1 MLYTP
6 SLLGASFSIYNS
18 EDSHT
23 IMSRIRNF
31 LKTRKRG
38 YLWVTLSFF
47 VMSLAIHWTFA
58 WFVYVQEQ
66 IEHNQAIEVS
76 GYFNQ
81 TLRDTMENWQ
91 SEFLQLMWQVGGLSF
106 LLYVGSPQSKESEQ
120 RLEKK
125 LDAVLQKI
133 EPEKAQEII
142 EQLQKEYPEK

>member
-1 MLYTP
+1 MP
-6 SLLGASFSIYNS
+6 SV
-18 EDSHT
+18 
-23 IMSRIRNF
+23 RNF

-38 YLWVTLSFF
+38 YLWVTLLFF
-47 VMSLAIHWTFA
+47 VVSLAIHWTFA
-58 WFVYVQEQ
+58 WFAYAEEQ
-66 IEHNQAIEVS
+66 MEHNQAIELS

-125 LDAVLQKI
+125 LDAILQKI

>member
-1 MLYTP
+1 MP
-6 SLLGASFSIYNS
+6 SV
-18 EDSHT
+18 
-23 IMSRIRNF
+23 RNF

-38 YLWVTLSFF
+38 YLWVTLLFF
-47 VMSLAIHWTFA
+47 VVSLAIHWTFA
-58 WFVYVQEQ
+58 WFAYAEEQ
-66 IEHNQAIEVS
+66 IEHNQAIELS

-125 LDAVLQKI
+125 LDAILQKI

-142 EQLQKEYPEK
+142 EQLQKQYPEK

>member
-1 MLYTP
+1 
-6 SLLGASFSIYNS
+6 
-18 EDSHT
+18 
-23 IMSRIRNF
+23 MSRFTNF

-58 WFVYVQEQ
+58 WFAYSEEQ
-66 IEHNQAIEVS
+66 IEHNQAIELS
-76 GYFNQ
+76 GYFNE
-81 TLRDTMENWQ
+81 TMRDTMENWQ

-125 LDAVLQKI
+125 LDAILQKI
-133 EPEKAQEII
+133 EPEKARQII

>member
-1 MLYTP
+1 MVLAYLYAIVNH
-6 SLLGASFSIYNS
+6 L
-18 EDSHT
+18 HT
-23 IMSRIRNF
+23 IMSRFTNF
-31 LKTRKRG
+31 LKKSKRG

-47 VMSLAIHWTFA
+47 LMSLAIHWTFA
-58 WFVYVQEQ
+58 WFAYAEEQ
-66 IEHNQAIEVS
+66 TEHNQSIELS

-81 TLRDTMENWQ
+81 TMRDTMENWQ

-125 LDAVLQKI
+125 LDAILQKI

-142 EQLQKEYPEK
+142 KQLQKEYPEK